1 MPAFRSF
8 AALLLLSLLAVPAF
22 AEEPATDAPA
32 NGAAATASGL
42 PIPRFVSLR
51 TGEINL
57 RTGPGVRYPVE
68 WVYHREGLPV
78 EITAE
83 YDTWRRIRD
92 MEGAEG
98 WVHQSMLSG
107 KRSLVVTGSAIQ
119 NIYKS
124 AASNAAVVAKAEPM
138 AMGELEKCEN
148 AWCEVKFPGAT
159 GYMPKGTFYGAYA
172 DEVLK

>member
-1 MPAFRSF
+1 MPN
-8 AALLLLSLLAVPAF
+8 P
-22 AEEPATDAPA
+22 
-32 NGAAATASGL
+32 SGL

-68 WVYHREGLPV
+68 WVYRREGLPV

-92 MEGAEG
+92 IDGAEG

-107 KRSLVVTGSAIQ
+107 RRSVLILGTGGQPGVQTGGQPGVQTGPADFADPATALPV
-119 NIYKS
+119 YKS
-124 AASNAAVVAKAEPM
+124 ANSQAAVVARVQPGAQ
-138 AMGELEKCEN
+138 GELIGCES
-148 AWCEVKFPGAT
+148 AWCEVKFKAANVK
-159 GYMPKGTFYGAYA
+159 GYLPKGTFYGAY
-172 DEVLK
+172 ETETIR